1 MYELIESLNP
11 WWTGEEDRTVA
22 SWKTLRYR
30 IRPRWISRL
39 SLKPFSLN
47 FVVGPRLVGKTT
59 GIKLLINELSSENP
73 FSVLYLN
80 CEIFSSFKDLLQ
92 ALRWYLDFKGRKGV
106 GRSYIF
112 LDEVTSLDGWWR
124 AVKALVDSGVLRDVV
139 TVTGSSSVKV
149 RRDVDLFPGR
159 RGEGVVLELTP
170 LTFSEFARIK
180 GAETDSQAERAF
192 QEYLR
197 VGGFLSRMNGMPETE
212 LLRGYVNE
220 VVRFGRSLEITKEVL
235 ASIFKKAPSAVSYR
249 ALAADTSG
257 YSYKV
262 VQSYIEFLRDLYLLG
277 VAHLKDDGIRYRR
290 ERKIFLRDPALAWA
304 FSRWSGQQFLESALY
319 EWVVQEHVY
328 RRYGHVYYYRDG
340 YEIDVV
346 ADDLKVEVKAGK
358 PHRRYPKGVRVLDV
372 EGIWRFLL
380 ELGGDLWM

>member
-11 WWTGEEDRTVA
+11 WWVGEEDQTIA
-22 SWKTLRYR
+22 SWKALRYR
-30 IRPRWISRL
+30 VRPRWLSKL
-39 SLKPFSLN
+39 SLRPFSLN

-59 GIKLLINELSSENP
+59 GIKLLIDELSRDNP

-92 ALRWYLDFKGRKGV
+92 ALKWYLDFKGRKGV
-106 GRSYIF
+106 GRAYIF

-124 AVKALVDSGVLRDVV
+124 AVKALVDSGALRDVV
-139 TVTGSSSVKV
+139 TVTGSSSIKV

-159 RGEGVVLELTP
+159 RGEGVILELTP
-170 LTFSEFARIK
+170 LTFSEFTRLK
-180 GAETDSQAERAF
+180 GVETDSQAERAF
-192 QEYLR
+192 QEYMR
-197 VGGFLSRMNGMPETE
+197 IGGFLSRINGMPETE

-220 VVRFGRSLEITKEVL
+220 MVRFGKSLEIVREVL
-235 ASIFKKAPSAVSYR
+235 ASLFKKAPSAVSYR

-262 VQSYIEFLRDLYLLG
+262 VQSYIEFLKDLYLLG
-277 VAHLKDDGIRYRR
+277 VAYLKENGIRYRK
-290 ERKIFLRDPALAWA
+290 EKKIFVRDPALAWV
-304 FSRWSGQQFLESALY
+304 FSSWSGQRFLEPALY

-328 RRYGHVYYYRDG
+328 RRYGQVYYYRDG
-340 YEIDVV
+340 YEVDVV
-346 ADDLKVEVKAGK
+346 ADGLKVEVKAGK
-358 PHRRYPKGVRVLDV
+358 PHRRYPKGIKVLDE

-380 ELGGDLWM
+380 ELGGGIWI